1 LQRRGKERESERE
14 QELEYFM
21 KKFRIG
27 KNKLSIIKRW
37 EGAKIKRETE
47 INQICQ
53 NRITK
58 ICWFFFHKRV
68 VLLEKRKNFLIESN
82 RILKMKTNEK

>member
-1 LQRRGKERESERE
+1 MQRRGKERESERE

-58 ICWFFFHKRV
+58 ICWFFF
-68 VLLEKRKNFLIESN
+68 
-82 RILKMKTNEK
+82 TNELFYLKREITLSSNLKNENK